1 MTNLY
6 DNQRKNV
13 SWLRDTCKTLEAL
26 GFVCFEIGLFNIL
39 SSLATSKRNPWKD
52 EKQLL
57 ESGLHSQFVDGISQ
71 CRELCEQKL
80 ERIADIRNV
89 LIFLYKF
96 YLTFQREVARVETT
110 YKHEVDLLEKEYENV
125 CLIILAFLDLFFSE

>member
-1 MTNLY
+1 MTISGKMSAGY
-6 DNQRKNV
+6 
-13 SWLRDTCKTLEAL
+13 EAPIKRWKL
-26 GFVCFEIGLFNIL
+26 LD
-39 SSLATSKRNPWKD
+39 SLAISKRNNWED

-96 YLTFQREVARVETT
+96 YLKF
-110 YKHEVDLLEKEYENV
+110 
-125 CLIILAFLDLFFSE
+125 